1 MPSTLE
7 IASWVV
13 NGFNPRETCTV
24 ERIVEKVL
32 VEHGINSFD
41 APEEAEKKSAAVLD
55 ALQKMPLE
63 KLPFD
68 FSVRDSRRLVG
79 KQRILA
85 DDTPETKEMQAR
97 IVLVEQMSTE
107 VYQLGDKNFE
117 RLCAKL
123 MQLSGAKEAFA
134 QCTSDDGG
142 IDVYG
147 RLPIRL
153 SDPRIRTG
161 LLRSA
166 ILEKSVLFLGQCKC
180 QTSQIEPGE
189 ISNFHGAADDCLR
202 KYEGS
207 DHPPSHRVPEAYYKN
222 REMCIRV
229 FFTTSSYTQKATSKA
244 ESLDITPVSG
254 RQIAEFLIYHGTG
267 LVHSPNLN
275 TYQIDAATLRDWVTQ
290 P

>member
-13 NGFNPRETCTV
+13 KDFNPKETYTV
-24 ERIVEKVL
+24 ERIIEKVL
-32 VEHGINSFD
+32 IEHGTSSFD

-79 KQRILA
+79 KQRVLT

-97 IVLVEQMSTE
+97 IALVGQMSVE
-107 VYQLGDKNFE
+107 VFRLGDKNFE
-117 RLCAKL
+117 KLCAKL

-134 QCTSDDGG
+134 QCTNDDGG

-153 SDPRIRTG
+153 SDPKIRSG
-161 LLRSA
+161 FLRST
-166 ILEKSVLFLGQCKC
+166 ILEKSILFLGQCKC
-180 QTSQIEPGE
+180 QTSDVEPGD
-189 ISNFHGAADDCLR
+189 INDFHGAADDCLR
-202 KYEGS
+202 KYEGNPR
-207 DHPPSHRVPEAYYKN
+207 PPSHRVPDSYYKN
-222 REMCIRV
+222 REMCIRI
-229 FFTTSSYTQKATSKA
+229 FFTTGNYTQKATSKA

-254 RQIAEFLIYHGTG
+254 RQIAEFLIYHATG
-267 LVHSPNLN
+267 LVQSPSSN
-275 TYQIDAATLRDWVTQ
+275 TYQIDAATLLDWVIQ

>member
-1 MPSTLE
+1 MPSTPE

-13 NGFNPRETCTV
+13 NGFNPKETYTV

-32 VEHGINSFD
+32 VEHGTNSFD

-63 KLPFD
+63 NLPFD
-68 FSVRDSRRLVG
+68 FSVRDNRRLVG
-79 KQRILA
+79 KQRVLT

-97 IVLVEQMSTE
+97 IELIGQMSKE
-107 VYQLGDKNFE
+107 VFNLGDKNFE
-117 RLCAKL
+117 KLCAKL
-123 MQLSGAKEAFA
+123 MHLSGAKEAFA
-134 QCTSDDGG
+134 QCTNDDGG
-142 IDVYG
+142 IDIYG

-153 SDPRIRTG
+153 SDPKVRTG

-180 QTSQIEPGE
+180 QTSHVEPGD
-189 ISNFHGAADDCLR
+189 INNFQGAAEDCLR

-207 DHPPSHRVPEAYYKN
+207 NHPPSHRVPDAYYKS

-229 FFTTSSYTQKATSKA
+229 FFTTASYTQKATSKA
-244 ESLDITPVSG
+244 ESLDIAIVNG
-254 RQIAEFLIYHGTG
+254 RQIAEFLIYHGIG
-267 LVHSPNLN
+267 LMRVPELN
-275 TYQIDAATLRDWVTQ
+275 TYQIDPAVLLAWVTH